1 MSKSFVLWVL
11 EPGQGL
17 PHSYQ
22 YHLNRNELNKNVL
35 SLFVSVVLIVS
46 TSWEKNRFG
55 KFKLKLVNV
64 LKWKIL
70 LVLNWQKNRFG
81 KISSFPEAKKV
92 GLSILLRTDHVS
104 CRRRFSFSAV
114 VRFLVSAP
122 DRYAY
127 LDSWLHV
134 QIVGLAGNYA

>member
-22 YHLNRNELNKNVL
+22 YHRNRNELNKNVL
-35 SLFVSVVLIVS
+35 SIFVSVVLIVL

-81 KISSFPEAKKV
+81 KISSFRKPKNYYGS
-92 GLSILLRTDHVS
+92 GLKYSSTDRPCLVPKAVQFF
-104 CRRRFSFSAV
+104 RGGSFSGV
-114 VRFLVSAP
+114 CP
-122 DRYAY
+122 
-127 LDSWLHV
+127 
-134 QIVGLAGNYA
+134 